1 MEKIGIEEPI
11 ISKDSSYTAKKKVI
25 ITIISIIG
33 IALIVFAV
41 IAIIIISQEEY
52 TDPPVYTYGLE
63 LSELK
68 YRTSEANLTKFTL
81 LEKGSSEYFNL
92 NQEDKEALKYLVKA
106 AVIMDN
112 IHLRL
117 DNEQN
122 KPFLEFLEREIKKNV
137 EKAKL
142 TKILFQ
148 LQKGVSEII
157 F

>member
-11 ISKDSSYTAKKKVI
+11 ISKDSSYKAKKKVI

-81 LEKGSSEYFNL
+81 LEKGIS
-92 NQEDKEALKYLVKA
+92 
-106 AVIMDN
+106 I
-112 IHLRL
+112 
-117 DNEQN
+117 
-122 KPFLEFLEREIKKNV
+122 
-137 EKAKL
+137 
-142 TKILFQ
+142 
-148 LQKGVSEII
+148 
-157 F
+157 